1 MSKMIDDIVKQID
14 DAIKANRAYLW
25 QDNMNE
31 NVDCIPLHDY
41 TKGENTK
48 EDSEKKIKVVNIIPL
63 WNKLRDILNAG
74 SGSLIQYEDEFLK
87 LIDEQIKDK
96 VSGSDLRE
104 MAGVLVH
111 KIFITGK
118 GSVETE
124 GQLPTA
130 KP

>member
-1 MSKMIDDIVKQID
+1 MSKIIDDLVKQID
-14 DAIKANRAYLW
+14 DAIKVNRTYLW

-48 EDSEKKIKVVNIIPL
+48 EDSEKKVKVVNIIPL
-63 WNKLRDILNAG
+63 WDKLRDILNAG

-87 LIDEQIKDK
+87 LINEQIKDK

-104 MAGVLVH
+104 IVGVLVH

-118 GSVETE
+118 NSMETE
-124 GQLPTA
+124 DE
-130 KP
+130 